1 VDNFLK
7 EKTMSLDTGHVFST
21 RKITKETQDFS
32 LADICAELNITPT
45 LVDKFIIHDNFPK
58 PFTKKITLLERDKKT
73 GERTLKAKG
82 KKRWDID
89 LVTNW
94 ALSNKELL
102 CNAQMT
108 W

>member
-1 VDNFLK
+1 
-7 EKTMSLDTGHVFST
+7 MSLDTGHVFST

-32 LADICAELNITPT
+32 LTDVCAELNITPT
-45 LVDKFIIHDNFPK
+45 LVDRFIIDNNFPK
-58 PFTKKITLLERDKKT
+58 PFKRKILVPIRDKQT
-73 GERTLKAKG
+73 GVKVLKLKP
-82 KKRWDID
+82 KERWDID